1 MLRVDNKKEQ
11 IEIIGD
17 SEQLKEEI
25 GTLMLALCGETAKVS
40 KGAAED
46 MYMSLAESIARVA
59 VYLELKCGV
68 KLRKLRKAV
77 ADIKEEEKADKY
89 HYDRDRDSTPVDLLK
104 SSEVGTLF
112 FCRPSEVKVIYRTL
126 VL

>member
-11 IEIIGD
+11 IDIIGD

-40 KGAAED
+40 KGAAEN
-46 MYMSLAESIARVA
+46 MYMSLIESIARVA

-68 KLRKLRKAV
+68 KLRKLRKEV
-77 ADIKEEEKADKY
+77 DNMKEDEKKDSVFATLMELEKALNKKGD
-89 HYDRDRDSTPVDLLK
+89 
-104 SSEVGTLF
+104 E
-112 FCRPSEVKVIYRTL
+112 
-126 VL
+126 